1 MPRRNIQF
9 RKLRKSSVGDLR
21 ECISLEQRAIA
32 APSFDSAS
40 FTQDYEVIAEVW
52 AKVETRSGQRTFD
65 NVVIEDGITH
75 IFTIR
80 HRDDV
85 TSETRVRYKGDLYR
99 IRKTENLEERDE
111 YIVLRCEEDGGEEQ
125 EANQ

>member
-52 AKVETRSGQRTFD
+52 AKVETRSEQRTFD
-65 NVVIEDGITH
+65 NVNIGEIITH
-75 IFTIR
+75 EFTIR

-85 TSETRVRYKGDLYR
+85 TSEIRIRYKDVLFR
-99 IRKTENLEERDE
+99 IIKIENLEERDD
-111 YIVLRCEEDGGEEQ
+111 YILLKCKEDGGEEQ